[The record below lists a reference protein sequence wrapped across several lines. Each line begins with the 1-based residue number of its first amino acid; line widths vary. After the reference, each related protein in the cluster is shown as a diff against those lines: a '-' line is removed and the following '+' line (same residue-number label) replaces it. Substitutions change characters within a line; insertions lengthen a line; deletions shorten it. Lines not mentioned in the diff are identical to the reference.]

1 MYNNGVFIIAE
12 IAQAHDGS
20 LGIAHS
26 FIDALKDT
34 CVDAVK
40 FQVHIADAESS
51 IFEKFRIE
59 FSYEDAT
66 RFDYWKRMEFTPDQW
81 SGLKKHCEDCG
92 MEFMASVFS
101 NAAVDLLEKLEVK
114 RYKVGSG
121 ETSNLLMLNKIA
133 NTGKPVI
140 LSSGMSS
147 YEELDKVVDLLKVRN
162 SEVSI
167 LQCTTSYPTEPEQ
180 WGLNL
185 IKELRDRYQ
194 VPIGF
199 SDHSGEIYACLA
211 ATALGAEIIEFH
223 VTFDKKMFGPD
234 TTASLT
240 ISQVKQAVEGIR
252 QIRKSLLNPIDK
264 NDIKGLTGLKNIFE
278 KSLAVNQH
286 LKAGTILTEEM
297 LEAKKPKGFGIN
309 ASEFS
314 KVIGRKLK
322 NELKAWDFLTYN
334 DLL

>member
-1 MYNNGVFIIAE
+1 MYNNDVFIIAE

-34 CVDAVK
+34 GVDAVK

-51 IFEKFRIE
+51 IYEKFRVK

-66 RFDYWKRMEFTPDQW
+66 RFDYWKRMEFTMDQW
-81 SGLKKHCEDCG
+81 AGLKKHCEDCG

-101 NAAVDLLEKLEVK
+101 NAAVDLLENLGVK
-114 RYKVGSG
+114 RYKIGSG
-121 ETSNLLMLNKIA
+121 ETSNLLIINKIA

-147 YEELDKVVDLLKVRN
+147 YEELDKAVDLLKARN

-167 LQCTTSYPTEPEQ
+167 LQCTTSYPTAPEQ
-180 WGLNL
+180 WGLNV

-234 TTASLT
+234 SQASLT
-240 ISQVKQAVEGIR
+240 LTQVRQVVDGIR
-252 QIRKSLLNPIDK
+252 QIRKSIFNKVDK
-264 NDIKGLTGLKNIFE
+264 NNLSAFTDLKNIFE
-278 KSLAVNQH
+278 KSLAVNRN
-286 LKAGTILTEEM
+286 LKSGTVITEDM
-297 LEAKKPKGFGIN
+297 LEAKKPKGYGID
-309 ASEFS
+309 ASEYMN
-314 KVIGRKLK
+314 VTGRKLK
-322 NELKAWDFLTYN
+322 NDLRAWDFIKYD